1 VANSILTLA
10 FYISAVA
17 TVLAMW
23 RLIKGPTTVDRV
35 VAMDALTIIIIS
47 LIVYVAYVTERAIYL
62 DVSIVYALLSFLG
75 VLAYARFKERGL

>member
-1 VANSILTLA
+1 MANIILNIA
-10 FYISAVA
+10 FYISLVA
-17 TVLAMW
+17 TILAMW
-23 RLIKGPTTVDRV
+23 RLIQGPTTVDRV

-47 LIVYVAYVTERAIYL
+47 LIVFVAYVTGRAIYL